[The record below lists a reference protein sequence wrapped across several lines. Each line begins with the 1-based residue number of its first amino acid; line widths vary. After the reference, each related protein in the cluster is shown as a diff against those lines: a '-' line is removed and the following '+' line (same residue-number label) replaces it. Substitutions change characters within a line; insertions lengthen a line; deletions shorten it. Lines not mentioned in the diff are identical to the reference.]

1 MSASQ
6 DHAGG
11 RDADQPVVAGRIV
24 DYRPRF
30 VDAELADRLR
40 ATGAVLVEGPRGCGK
55 TQTSL
60 RAARS
65 AVRLDRDRAAR
76 AIGELDPALL
86 LVGEHP
92 RLIDEW
98 QLVPD
103 VWNEVR
109 GDVDDHPGEP
119 GRYILAGSSVP
130 ADDATRHTGS
140 LRFTRL
146 RMRPMALAESGHSSA
161 AVSMRSLFEGQ
172 PPHAPD
178 PGLDLHDIVARIVIG
193 GWPALT
199 RLDPAAALTA
209 TQGYLDETRR
219 VDLARLDGPR
229 RDPENVARVLR
240 SLGRNLATE
249 ASARSIARDI
259 GGAEGPIDYHT
270 VLDYLAALA
279 RLFIIEDLPAWAP
292 ALRSRARLRSA
303 PKHHFVDPSLA
314 AAAIDAG
321 PERLLRDPGTLGYL
335 FESLVVR
342 DLRVYAQTIGASV
355 FHLRQSTGAEVDAI
369 VQRRD
374 GTWAGIEVKLGQ
386 GDIDAGAH
394 QLRAAVDSVDQ
405 ARHGPPAFLAV
416 ITGWGYAYQRPDG
429 VLVVPIGAL
438 TA

>member
-1 MSASQ
+1 MSASSG
-6 DHAGG
+6 DPAGRG
-11 RDADQPVVAGRIV
+11 PEPLLAGRII

-30 VDAELADRLR
+30 ADLELADRLR
-40 ATGAVLVEGPRGCGK
+40 ATGAVLVEGARGCGK

-76 AIGELDPALL
+76 AMGALDPGLL

-109 GDVDDHPGEP
+109 ADVDDHPGEP
-119 GRYILAGSSVP
+119 GRFILAGSSVP

-146 RMRPMALAESGHSSA
+146 RMRPMSLAESGHSSA
-161 AVSMRSLFEGQ
+161 TVSLQALFEGQ
-172 PPHAPD
+172 APHAPD
-178 PGLDLHDIVARIVIG
+178 PGLDLRDIVERITIG
-193 GWPALT
+193 GWPALV

-219 VDLARLDGPR
+219 VDLARLEGPR

-240 SLGRNLATE
+240 SLARNVATE

-259 GGAEGPIDYHT
+259 GGVEGPIDYHT
-270 VLDYLAALA
+270 VLEYLAALA

-292 ALRSRARLRSA
+292 ALRSSTQLRSA

-321 PERLLRDPGTLGYL
+321 PERLLRDPNTLGYL
-335 FESLVVR
+335 FESLVIR
-342 DLRVYAQTIGASV
+342 DLRVYGQAAGASV
-355 FHLRQSTGAEVDAI
+355 FHLRDSSGAEVDAI

-386 GDIDAGAH
+386 GDIDAGAR
-394 QLRAAVDSVDQ
+394 QLRAVADRVDQ
-405 ARHGPPAFLAV
+405 TRHGPPAFLAV
-416 ITGWGYAYQRPDG
+416 ITGWGYAYRRADD
-429 VLVVPIGAL
+429 VLVVPIGTL